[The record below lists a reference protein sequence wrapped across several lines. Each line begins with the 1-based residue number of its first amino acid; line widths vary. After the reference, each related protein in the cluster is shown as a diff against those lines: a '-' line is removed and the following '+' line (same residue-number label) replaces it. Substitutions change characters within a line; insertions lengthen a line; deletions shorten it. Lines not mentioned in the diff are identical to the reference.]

1 MPTVRALSLRSTASW
16 RRARNRLLPALLPL
30 LLLGAAQAREQLT
43 VCFDDWAPYAAFTP
57 DRGYHGL
64 TLELMREVFAEL
76 DVGLRFQS
84 ATQSR
89 CAAAARAG
97 KIDVMLFADREL
109 LPAGW
114 RSTQVP
120 TEFWLVGAWVQAGS
134 PQVRYERI
142 EQFRGARVAMVTD
155 YLYPEPI
162 AGYRAWRPVMVGDA
176 IDGLRQLSARRVD
189 VQFEDV
195 LWGRDKQRELGLKIR
210 LLQPLVAAQPQLHW
224 YHPDAAPLMQRYEQA
239 VQALIRG
246 GELEARYRAAI
257 GLSYDAIRRGDYG
270 AVFVAP

>member
-1 MPTVRALSLRSTASW
+1 MPTVRPLPLRSTVSW
-16 RRARNRLLPALLPL
+16 RRACTLLLRGLLPT

-57 DRGYHGL
+57 AKGYHGL
-64 TLELMREVFAEL
+64 TLELMREVFAGL

-89 CAAAARAG
+89 CVAAARAG
-97 KIDVMLFADREL
+97 KIDVMLFTDREL
-109 LPAGW
+109 MPDGW
-114 RSTQVP
+114 RSTHVP
-120 TEFWLVGAWVQAGS
+120 TEFWLVGAWVPAAS
-134 PQVRYERI
+134 PQARYERI
-142 EQFRGARVAMVTD
+142 EQFKGARVAMVTD

-162 AGYRAWRPVMVGDA
+162 AGYRAWRPVPVGDA
-176 IDGLRQLSARRVD
+176 IDGLRQLSARRID

-224 YHPDAAPLMQRYEQA
+224 YRPKAAPLLQRYEQA
-239 VQALIRG
+239 VQALIRS
-246 GELEARYRAAI
+246 GELEARYRAEI

-270 AVFVAP
+270 AVLVAP